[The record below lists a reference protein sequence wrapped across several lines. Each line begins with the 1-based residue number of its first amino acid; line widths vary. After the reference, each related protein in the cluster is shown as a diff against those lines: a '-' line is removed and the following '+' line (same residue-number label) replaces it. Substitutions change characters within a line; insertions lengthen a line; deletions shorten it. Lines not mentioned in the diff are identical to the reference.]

1 VKANPRAQPATQTQ
15 DPAAFLE
22 EAREDLEEARQAHE
36 P

>member
-1 VKANPRAQPATQTQ
+1 VIVGSALIEAIERGQ

-22 EAREDLEEARQAHE
+22 EIR